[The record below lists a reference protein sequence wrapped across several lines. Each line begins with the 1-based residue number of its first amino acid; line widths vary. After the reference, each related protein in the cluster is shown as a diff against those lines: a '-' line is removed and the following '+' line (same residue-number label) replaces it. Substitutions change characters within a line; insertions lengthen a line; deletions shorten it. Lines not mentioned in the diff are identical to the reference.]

1 PFSMHQQPD
10 PIPASCPAPSRSPS
24 ANRNPESPPNKQTR
38 SPVEY
43 RLCPPPRADLAR
55 ILSAPSPGSDRPA
68 TCDRNLWFEQ
78 TIGAADTADYLRA
91 SSEALVCDSL
101 PFSCEPAQ
109 RLFADT
115 RRPDS
120 GSLSSVSRLA
130 TPSLRSYLHLA

>member
-1 PFSMHQQPD
+1 MHQQPD
-10 PIPASCPAPSRSPS
+10 PIAAFCSAPSRSPS
-24 ANRNPESPPNKQTR
+24 ANRNPELQLNRQTH

-43 RLCPPPRADLAR
+43 RLCPPPRADLTR

-78 TIGAADTADYLRA
+78 TTGAADTADYLLA

-101 PFSCEPAQ
+101 PFSCELAQ

-115 RRPDS
+115 RRPDA
-120 GSLSSVSRLA
+120 G
-130 TPSLRSYLHLA
+130 